1 MFSRANRGWI
11 LKSGFCSR
19 RSPSHAR
26 VAVLEYRAFQALK
39 EYETGTYWATK
50 LSGQRGW
57 EARQEQLRLEQEE
70 AVCRRRAACCGSRF
84 IAVENMPAMRLPFA
98 LLLFV

>member
-1 MFSRANRGWI
+1 MD
-11 LKSGFCSR
+11 SGFCSR

-26 VAVLEYRAFQALK
+26 VAVLEYKAFQALK

-70 AVCRRRAACCGSRF
+70 AVCRRRARAAGLAFGYPGYCRGKNRT
-84 IAVENMPAMRLPFA
+84 AMWLSFA
-98 LLLFV
+98 